1 MPPSSEQFAQLAA
14 LFTTSTD
21 STIRSSIELLLP
33 AHLPV
38 QGGLWLVPYAGREAE
53 QGLSMLVRMHEET
66 IDVAAI
72 GNGRFDFT
80 SCNSIEEVIER
91 IDVPISHWIVQPPS
105 NADPT
110 SLLHCDADR
119 VTLLSGADQA
129 AVVGA
134 YRLLKGL
141 IAAMGENESLPPLR
155 LVIVGT
161 EERASSD
168 AASRIVQTAHH
179 QLGVQIEVGQPLPAM
194 RSTSNVISQVS
205 FPRLQ
210 NVVDF
215 MAALRHEITLER
227 VEKITQE
234 QTEDVLPIS
243 HRFETPSQDSQANQE
258 RVEQQVKEAVTIETP
273 LQEGPSGFAS
283 YVEGLLSITPR
294 CPEHEHV
301 ELAVDTDGRMHIL
314 ANAEDLRDAAIVSAW
329 SIKHR
334 SLISMACGGLELD
347 VSASPIQHL
356 FTDNAVTV
364 ADLQGSGLR
373 LHLLTEVEVEG
384 HVGSFSTPL
393 N

>member
-1 MPPSSEQFAQLAA
+1 M
-14 LFTTSTD
+14 
-21 STIRSSIELLLP
+21 
-33 AHLPV
+33 
-38 QGGLWLVPYAGREAE
+38 
-53 QGLSMLVRMHEET
+53 
-66 IDVAAI
+66 
-72 GNGRFDFT
+72 
-80 SCNSIEEVIER
+80 
-91 IDVPISHWIVQPPS
+91 
-105 NADPT
+105 
-110 SLLHCDADR
+110 
-119 VTLLSGADQA
+119 
-129 AVVGA
+129 
-134 YRLLKGL
+134 
-141 IAAMGENESLPPLR
+141 ES
-155 LVIVGT
+155 
-161 EERASSD
+161 A
-168 AASRIVQTAHH
+168 
-179 QLGVQIEVGQPLPAM
+179 
-194 RSTSNVISQVS
+194 
-205 FPRLQ
+205 
-210 NVVDF
+210 
-215 MAALRHEITLER
+215 
-227 VEKITQE
+227 EKITQE

-347 VSASPIQHL
+347 VSVSPIQHL